1 MYFIYIAKKNVNYYK
16 KMSGLACTD
25 DDFFILQR
33 SIDKGG
39 NPVLCRQLQ
48 KLLLALY
55 GTDNDRC
62 SQVLLQLTSE
72 GLLSSVINRR
82 TQSVLTKLSLSHSLC
97 CNH

>member
-1 MYFIYIAKKNVNYYK
+1 
-16 KMSGLACTD
+16 MSGLACTD

-48 KLLLALY
+48 KLLLSLY
-55 GTDNDRC
+55 GTDHDRC

-72 GLLSSVINRR
+72 GLLSTVINRR
-82 TQSVLTKLSLSHSLC
+82 AQSVLTKLSLSHIAFVQSLT
-97 CNH
+97 